1 MIPEHLQKQ
10 NSLIAMESTIFI
22 QLPCIL
28 CATTNALMPGGNRMT
43 YIFKQT
49 CSLKLQICL
58 SMYDLLL
65 QLGLNQLFLDDNFIL
80 IVSDLT

>member
-1 MIPEHLQKQ
+1 
-10 NSLIAMESTIFI
+10 MESTVFI
-22 QLPCIL
+22 QLTCNL
-28 CATTNALMPGGNRMT
+28 CATTNALMPVGNRKT

-65 QLGLNQLFLDDNFIL
+65 QQGLNQLFLDANFIL